1 MYGFIGIEYY
11 VIILAIII
19 IMLSQALA
27 ISVASNDFYHAVA
40 SAILVLRVGW

>member
-19 IMLSQALA
+19 VMLSQALS
-27 ISVASNDFYHAVA
+27 ISVASNNFYHAVA
-40 SAILVLRVGW
+40 NAILVLRVSW